1 MQYLKQKYKD
11 MTNQDLIDI
20 GFAIIPH
27 FTIGDTVIYNL
38 GRNRHL
44 SVSSV
49 GTPNE
54 ILFICATDY
63 KDQKKIT
70 DLVCLHNYDYDKL
83 LTIEKVQNIIKA
95 LT

>member
-1 MQYLKQKYKD
+1 MQYLKQKCKD

-20 GFAIIPH
+20 GFVKNPYY
-27 FTIGDTVIYNL
+27 TVANVINYDL
-38 GRNRHL
+38 GRNRYL
-44 SVSSV
+44 SVGSI

-54 ILFICATDY
+54 VLFIYSTDREN
-63 KDQKKIT
+63 KDKIT
-70 DLVCLHNYDYDKL
+70 DMVCLHNYDYDKK